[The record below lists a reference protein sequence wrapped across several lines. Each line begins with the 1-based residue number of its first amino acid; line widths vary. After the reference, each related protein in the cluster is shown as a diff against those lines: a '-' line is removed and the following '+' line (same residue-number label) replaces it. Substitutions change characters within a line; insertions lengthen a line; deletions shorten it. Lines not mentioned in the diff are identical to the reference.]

1 MQAQANG
8 TLKNVLDPTRY
19 AYAGFSMGGGGTLY
33 AANVDRNASA
43 ILPLAP
49 WYTGTNFTGI
59 VSPMMIVSCTQDTVA
74 ENSRHSNVFY
84 AKVQT
89 PKAQVNVTGLHRCP
103 MNIGDPTTVGRYV
116 ILWMKMYVQVD
127 DRYKAT
133 FCAGGGGAVGL
144 NSTVCATAVQ
154 RSFFRSVT
162 DAGSGLHLSSV
173 VLLCVSLLVV
183 TIVL

>member
-1 MQAQANG
+1 MQTQANG
-8 TLKNVLDPTRY
+8 TLKNILNPTRY
-19 AYAGFSMGGGGTLY
+19 AYAGFSMGGVGTLY

-49 WYTGTNFTGI
+49 YYTGTNYTGI

-74 ENSRHSNVFY
+74 TNSAHSNVFY
-84 AKVQT
+84 TKVQS

-103 MNIGDPTTVGRYV
+103 MNIGDPTTVGRYA

-133 FCAGGGGAVGL
+133 FCAGGGGAVSL
-144 NSTVCATAVQ
+144 NSTVCATTVQ
-154 RSFFRSVT
+154 RSFSRSVT
-162 DAGSGLHLSSV
+162 DAGSDLHFSSV
-173 VLLCVSLLVV
+173 VFLSVFLLVAM
-183 TIVL
+183 IVL